1 MLTEYFF
8 KWQLTGVLCMLNKL
22 YCVSSII
29 CKSVS
34 YTIYWYKLI
43 LYIIYI
49 LIFIKQ
55 FMSCK
60 NAKCICRLYL
70 AVIQWGVQL
79 KPFLAMYLEKE
90 Q

>member
-8 KWQLTGVLCMLNKL
+8 KWQLTGVLCMLKKL

-34 YTIYWYKLI
+34 YTIYW
-43 LYIIYI
+43 YI

-70 AVIQWGVQL
+70 AVLQWGVQL